1 MPIELAA
8 SMASVLGPVWPL
20 FAPYVGSLGAFISGS
35 ATFSNLMFSLFQF
48 GAAIEN
54 KLDPA
59 LINALQTVGAAVG
72 NMICVVNVVAA
83 SSVVNLQGSEGKII
97 RFTLLPSLV
106 ICLIV
111 GLLAIIVF

>member
-1 MPIELAA
+1 
-8 SMASVLGPVWPL
+8 
-20 FAPYVGSLGAFISGS
+20 
-35 ATFSNLMFSLFQF
+35 MFSLFQF

-106 ICLIV
+106 ICLMV
-111 GLLAIIVF
+111 GLIAILVF